1 MNITLNKMV
10 RSRNLILILIIS
22 SSYLRFIIYGGF
34 GSGDDLVFVKQS
46 LNNPDFT
53 DWLNGWLFSEMSAR
67 PVSSFFLILTHYLF
81 KDNSS
86 LYIFS
91 GIIIWLL
98 SVLTMSIIL
107 KNYFDNSSVYIF
119 FLLGS
124 FPFFST
130 SIFLNPYLFTQYIIP
145 ILFWSLSLLCL
156 LNHKN
161 GKNLIYYFSGWFL
174 LILSLLTLS
183 YVLPLLLITAFLP
196 IIDNNNQNEMFN
208 KDSLLVLILKY
219 TIPVLIISLLFFF
232 FKVYLVKIYVPQY
245 NYYGLAPIN
254 IKSLLQSLYF
264 YLAILIEV
272 PIMLFQVI
280 PHMINWN
287 VFITTIF
294 IIVFLI
300 VLKNRSI
307 PESKIISNGKLLIG
321 LVVISL
327 LSSSSIF
334 FISHY
339 PSSTFGFY
347 NRMMLPSFILYS
359 VLISFSFGK
368 LLHTRWFIFPIAIS
382 ILWVSSVIVQLDNSI
397 KSWKIREYIM
407 NDISVSLNSE
417 NLQEDPILIANMP
430 YFLKSNYNNEEV
442 TFCTWS
448 FDTHLQFFGTHDIFT
463 WPVCH
468 RIVMDKSFYP
478 NHNILNN
485 LSTISDDANIWYYE
499 YEEGNRN
506 GILYKLKNK
515 QALLEK
521 FEEIKIERI
530 NYHPIILREKIRIAF
545 KNLPMV
551 RNIIK
556 RHLPIDI

>member
-1 MNITLNKMV
+1 MG
-10 RSRNLILILIIS
+10 RNPKILLVFIIFF
-22 SSYLRFIIYGGF
+22 SYIRFIIYGGF
-34 GSGDDLVFVKQS
+34 GSGDDLVFVKRS

-53 DWLNGWLFSEMSAR
+53 DWLNEMLFSDAAAR
-67 PVSSFFLILTHYLF
+67 PLSSFFLILAHYLF

-91 GIIIWLL
+91 GIFTWLL

-107 KNYFDNSSVYIF
+107 KNYFNCSSVYIF
-119 FLLGS
+119 FLLAS
-124 FPFFST
+124 FPVFAT
-130 SIFLNPYLFTQYIIP
+130 SIFSNPYLFTQYIIP

-161 GKNLIYYFSGWFL
+161 GKNLIYYFSGWFF
-174 LILSLLTLS
+174 LILSLLSLS
-183 YVLPLLLITAFLP
+183 YILPLLLITSFLP
-196 IIDNNNQNEMFN
+196 VIQKNNQNGLYHNESF
-208 KDSLLVLILKY
+208 LFLIFKY
-219 TIPVLIISLLFFF
+219 TFPVLIISLLFFF
-232 FKVYLVKIYVPQY
+232 FKVYFVKFFVSDY
-245 NYYGLAPIN
+245 NIYGLAPIN

-264 YLAILIEV
+264 FLTILIEV
-272 PIMLFQVI
+272 PIMLIQVI
-280 PHMINWN
+280 PHMMKWN
-287 VFITTIF
+287 VFF
-294 IIVFLI
+294 ASFFVIILLI
-300 VLKNRSI
+300 VLNTRSL
-307 PESKIISNGKLLIG
+307 SKPKINYNCKHLIG

-334 FISHY
+334 FISQY

-347 NRMMLPSFILYS
+347 NRMMLPAFIMYT

-368 LLHTRWFIFPIAIS
+368 LIHTRWFLVPTAIT
-382 ILWVSSVIVQLDNSI
+382 ILWVSSIIVQLDNSI